1 MRIANRLLAG
11 TVLALTAVPMSA
23 QSAPRILQSEPPP
36 PMMSRTPQRQIA
48 PQPTQNIQQPT
59 NDALKSR
66 AQAAPVVAPIP
77 QAAPV
82 ATPASVS
89 APAPQQ
95 AESNT
100 NSGGM
105 VQNAIDRVFGASDAQ
120 ITDALRKQ
128 RVDNAITREADRKGV
143 EAFYKSRNYAPLWIK
158 DGSLSPRAKAVIARI
173 NTIGAD
179 ALDPA
184 DYPVP
189 SFSGGA
195 EALAEDELKMS
206 NTVLTLARHMQM
218 GRIAPTRVS
227 AEVDYGTK
235 PPESADTLRKMA
247 DASNTD
253 ALIDSYNPPH
263 AGFKALK
270 NQLAALK
277 SNASAGDDQRLP
289 GGPAVKP
296 GMKDPR
302 IPMLRLKLGVAGKAD
317 DLTYDKP
324 LVDAVNRVQARAD
337 IKGKGI
343 LDDKAID
350 LINGPKTSDNIQTI
364 EANMERWRWL
374 PRDLGRSYVMVNV
387 PDYTLKV
394 VKDNDIVW
402 RTKIVSG
409 KPSNPTPLLSAN
421 MQTVVVNPSWF
432 VPQSII
438 QNELLPQYERDPQI
452 FDRMG
457 LEVRRGPDG
466 NINVVQPPGAANA
479 LGRIKFNFPNRFQ
492 VYLHDTPEKKLF
504 SYEKRAFSHG
514 CMRVED
520 PTKFGEVMLHLA
532 MAGPTPNSQQIN
544 QLIGQPEKIFTLQN
558 QPKVHLTYQT
568 AYVDDGG
575 KLVIRDDIYGFDQ
588 RIHAILNSDERKI
601 AETAPPQDKI
611 REQASTTAKSNQE
624 ILRRVERRE
633 ASNPFVFFERLFR

>member
-1 MRIANRLLAG
+1 MRIADRLLAG
-11 TVLALTAVPMSA
+11 TFLALAAAPLSA

-36 PMMSRTPQRQIA
+36 PLMLRSPQRQTPPLTQSA
-48 PQPTQNIQQPT
+48 PQIQQH
-59 NDALKSR
+59 NADAMNSR
-66 AQAAPVVAPIP
+66 AQVTTPAVAAPAP

-82 ATPASVS
+82 AA
-89 APAPQQ
+89 APAPAP
-95 AESNT
+95 AETT
-100 NSGGM
+100 NGGL

-120 ITDALRKQ
+120 VTDALRKT
-128 RVDNAITREADRKGV
+128 RVDNAITRETDRKGV

-158 DGSLSPRAKAVIARI
+158 DGALSPRAKAVIARI
-173 NTIGAD
+173 NNIGAD
-179 ALDPA
+179 ALDPS

-195 EALAEDELKMS
+195 DALAEDELKMT
-206 NTVLTLARHMQM
+206 NTVLTLSRHMQM

-235 PPESADTLRKMA
+235 PPEATDILRKMA
-247 DASNTD
+247 DASNAD
-253 ALIDSYNPPH
+253 AAIDSFNPPH

-277 SNASAGDDQRLP
+277 SNASVGEDQRIP
-289 GGPAVKP
+289 NGPDVKP

-302 IPMLRLKLGVAGKAD
+302 IPMLRAKLGTPGKTD
-317 DLTYDKP
+317 DLVYDKA

-343 LDDKAID
+343 LDDKAIG
-350 LINGPKTSDNIQTI
+350 LINGPKASDNIQTI

-374 PRDLGRSYVMVNV
+374 PRDLGRTYVMVNV

-409 KPSNPTPLLSAN
+409 KPSNPTPLLTAN

-438 QNELLPQYERDPQI
+438 QNELLPQYEKDPQI

-520 PTKFGEVMLHLA
+520 PTKF
-532 MAGPTPNSQQIN
+532 
-544 QLIGQPEKIFTLQN
+544 
-558 QPKVHLTYQT
+558 
-568 AYVDDGG
+568 
-575 KLVIRDDIYGFDQ
+575 
-588 RIHAILNSDERKI
+588 
-601 AETAPPQDKI
+601 
-611 REQASTTAKSNQE
+611 
-624 ILRRVERRE
+624 
-633 ASNPFVFFERLFR
+633 